1 MTINKIMG
9 VRELE
14 HDSLDFLT
22 TEELI
27 KENILAE
34 GYLEEEHSEVF
45 YKCVRQYIIDIS
57 EVLLQREGV

>member
-14 HDSLDFLT
+14 YDSLDYMS

-27 KENILAE
+27 KENIMAE
-34 GYLEEEHSEVF
+34 GYLEEEHSKVF
-45 YKCVRQYIIDIS
+45 INAVRQYIIDIS
-57 EVLLQREGV
+57 EVLLKRG